1 MLILTRKKNE
11 TIHIGDGISIT
22 VIRVSGNKVRLGVS
36 APRDLRVMRIELD
49 ASPSSPAEQTKTS
62 LAEADAGI
70 GEDADADADGT
81 SEAVSDDKANQSGL
95 RHKQADTPTTG
106 TWDADGDVESPKAA

>member
-11 TIHIGDGISIT
+11 TIHIGEGIAVT

-49 ASPSSPAEQTKTS
+49 AAPTKRSTPESVCHDNAMRTVRQRREVESPSSGSWDT
-62 LAEADAGI
+62 
-70 GEDADADADGT
+70 DG
-81 SEAVSDDKANQSGL
+81 VGVD
-95 RHKQADTPTTG
+95 P
-106 TWDADGDVESPKAA
+106 PKAA